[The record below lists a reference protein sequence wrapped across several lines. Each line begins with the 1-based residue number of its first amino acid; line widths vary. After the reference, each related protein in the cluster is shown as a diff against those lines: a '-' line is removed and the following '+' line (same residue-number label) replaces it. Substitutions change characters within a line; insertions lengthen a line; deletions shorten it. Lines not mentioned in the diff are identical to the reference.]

1 MPVRIVRQPL
11 CLLPYEGSTFD
22 GAITG
27 GDKEAVSK
35 TGQISCSEPERAC
48 SDARE
53 NVNRKDA
60 KSAKYLV

>member
-1 MPVRIVRQPL
+1 MQCPVSGRR
-11 CLLPYEGSTFD
+11 
-22 GAITG
+22 G
-27 GDKEAVSK
+27 GGEEAVSK

-53 NVNRKDA
+53 NENVNRKDA